1 MSASD
6 ENNVANKRCE
16 KKLFAPEKK
25 AVSSL
30 FPPTEHEV
38 LSSGG
43 EDESAA
49 HDQTRVNS
57 YKKEQD
63 VDPHQGTNGFSPIDL
78 PTEHEVLS
86 SGVNG
91 FSSIGGE
98 RETAVEE
105 TAAPH
110 QNRVNSSED
119 EEDADDVIPQVQARV
134 YAPRLSDKE
143 RLSNV
148 RYFWTLEQTLKA
160 AQDKARLHLDEDPPF
175 LRKYQCEECGVN
187 PTCCLLK
194 FKRQEGPNATCPL
207 SKHALDSMLP
217 TVDQIADACAKE
229 IVYCEDHGDK
239 VDPHRCNRHCKSHHR
254 QLRSPPVYGAAL
266 IAASL
271 SSSRRS
277 NKREAILAEIMSGKN
292 KYEAHKCCGGGTY
305 DEDGRVRK
313 PCCYE
318 MFQRGEG
325 KNAKYILKTSI
336 AAIVADIAYPVCV
349 KAKATIDAGFSPEE
363 TAKAVVR
370 EYEKATVSYAHKQ
383 RAFHT
388 WIQLLQVKGMNVHK
402 PAYDSSSEAYVL
414 ISEETSEAHDSSSEA
429 YNLSSEETSQMIL
442 ARMEASLLRSE
453 ATSKAIAQEH
463 AVGCHG
469 WWD

>member
-1 MSASD
+1 M
-6 ENNVANKRCE
+6 
-16 KKLFAPEKK
+16 
-25 AVSSL
+25 SSL

-63 VDPHQGTNGFSPIDL
+63 VDPHQGTNGFSAIGGDL

-160 AQDKARLHLDEDPPF
+160 AQNKARLHLDEDPPF

-194 FKRQEGPNATCPL
+194 FKRQEGPNATCLP
-207 SKHALDSMLP
+207 HAPYQSMP
-217 TVDQIADACAKE
+217 
-229 IVYCEDHGDK
+229 
-239 VDPHRCNRHCKSHHR
+239 
-254 QLRSPPVYGAAL
+254 
-266 IAASL
+266 
-271 SSSRRS
+271 
-277 NKREAILAEIMSGKN
+277 
-292 KYEAHKCCGGGTY
+292 
-305 DEDGRVRK
+305 
-313 PCCYE
+313 
-318 MFQRGEG
+318 
-325 KNAKYILKTSI
+325 
-336 AAIVADIAYPVCV
+336 
-349 KAKATIDAGFSPEE
+349 
-363 TAKAVVR
+363 
-370 EYEKATVSYAHKQ
+370 
-383 RAFHT
+383 
-388 WIQLLQVKGMNVHK
+388 
-402 PAYDSSSEAYVL
+402 
-414 ISEETSEAHDSSSEA
+414 
-429 YNLSSEETSQMIL
+429 
-442 ARMEASLLRSE
+442 
-453 ATSKAIAQEH
+453 
-463 AVGCHG
+463 
-469 WWD
+469 

>member
-1 MSASD
+1 M
-6 ENNVANKRCE
+6 
-16 KKLFAPEKK
+16 
-25 AVSSL
+25 
-30 FPPTEHEV
+30 PT
-38 LSSGG
+38 
-43 EDESAA
+43 
-49 HDQTRVNS
+49 
-57 YKKEQD
+57 
-63 VDPHQGTNGFSPIDL
+63 
-78 PTEHEVLS
+78 
-86 SGVNG
+86 
-91 FSSIGGE
+91 
-98 RETAVEE
+98 
-105 TAAPH
+105 
-110 QNRVNSSED
+110 
-119 EEDADDVIPQVQARV
+119 
-134 YAPRLSDKE
+134 
-143 RLSNV
+143 
-148 RYFWTLEQTLKA
+148 
-160 AQDKARLHLDEDPPF
+160 
-175 LRKYQCEECGVN
+175 
-187 PTCCLLK
+187 
-194 FKRQEGPNATCPL
+194 TCPL
-207 SKHALDSMLP
+207 SKHALASMLP
-217 TVDQIADACAKE
+217 TVDQVADACAKE

-266 IAASL
+266 IAASS